1 LIIDVEIGGGR
12 KNETGYGI
20 EVKIRGVIGDK
31 VGGNR

>member
-12 KNETGYGI
+12 KNETGYEI

-31 VGGNR
+31 LGGNR